1 MLPVLALVL
10 LLAGCAASAPPAPPA
25 AAVPSD
31 GVYGRAAFIGAVM
44 ELLHEKYA
52 DADAANYDALMT
64 GALKGM
70 LRELDPYG
78 DYTPPAASAAFRTQ
92 LTGDGVGVGMTVVK
106 KPGADLL
113 VTGVLP
119 RSPAAEAGIRPGD
132 RVLEVNARRMRDLPL
147 EDFLAAVK
155 GSPGTDVMLKIQ
167 RPGAEDPTL
176 YKLTRKAFVITPVPP
191 RGVRRLAGDIGYIR
205 IERFSRPAA
214 PAVAQA
220 VRKLQSGGP
229 LKGLILDLRG
239 NPGGIVDS
247 AVETVSQFLPENTVV
262 FRSVGRDAAKVS
274 EVRTRRHAAPLR
286 DLPMAVLINEFTA
299 SSAEIMTGALK
310 DHGRAVVVGARSF
323 GKGAIQ
329 QLQMLPNGGSVRYT
343 SAHYRTPAGHQIDGR
358 GIVPDVEV
366 KVSTRDTFLL
376 MRAMMGAGKGPAI
389 PDRALEKAAALLR
402 EGRDGK

>member
-1 MLPVLALVL
+1 M
-10 LLAGCAASAPPAPPA
+10 
-25 AAVPSD
+25 
-31 GVYGRAAFIGAVM
+31 
-44 ELLHEKYA
+44 
-52 DADAANYDALMT
+52 
-64 GALKGM
+64 
-70 LRELDPYG
+70 
-78 DYTPPAASAAFRTQ
+78 
-92 LTGDGVGVGMTVVK
+92 
-106 KPGADLL
+106 
-113 VTGVLP
+113 
-119 RSPAAEAGIRPGD
+119 
-132 RVLEVNARRMRDLPL
+132 
-147 EDFLAAVK
+147 
-155 GSPGTDVMLKIQ
+155 
-167 RPGAEDPTL
+167 
-176 YKLTRKAFVITPVPP
+176 
-191 RGVRRLAGDIGYIR
+191 
-205 IERFSRPAA
+205 
-214 PAVAQA
+214 
-220 VRKLQSGGP
+220 
-229 LKGLILDLRG
+229 
-239 NPGGIVDS
+239 DS